1 MTIALSD
8 NTPRISYAVAEGVTQ
23 TSFAVPFVFFDGSTD
38 INVFVDNVA
47 RTYSP
52 TTSNTTL
59 FTVSGGSGATGTV
72 TTTVT
77 GASGGSTVV
86 ITREVPLARTTDFPS
101 SGAFEIA
108 KLIQS

>member
-8 NTPRISYAVAEGVTQ
+8 NTPRISYSVSEGATQ
-23 TSFAVPFVFFDGSTD
+23 TSFAVPFVFFDGSAD

-59 FTVSGGSGATGTV
+59 FTVSGGSGSTGTV

-77 GASGGSTVV
+77 GATGGSTVV
-86 ITREVPLARTTDFPS
+86 ITRECATSTYY
-101 SGAFEIA
+101 
-108 KLIQS
+108 